1 MSEDNDI
8 DWNGL
13 RIICV
18 NNDQEFRH
26 VISNLLRDLGVGST
40 PMAKNGDDGYYEIE
54 NSSVDMVILDSV
66 LDGGDGLDFVRK
78 LRNPES
84 TPAPYIPVIMMSN
97 ERSLDVVT
105 YAIKQGVDH
114 YMVKPISQKDLGMSI
129 KNMLKK
135 PPRKIKTE
143 TYVGPCRRRLPQ
155 RVYGHYDGPNRRGE
169 EGEQ

>member
-1 MSEDNDI
+1 MTDADEI
-8 DWNGL
+8 DWKAL
-13 RIICV
+13 RIMCI

-26 VISNLLRDLGVGST
+26 LITGLLRDLGVGST

-78 LRNPES
+78 LRNPAS
-84 TPAPYIPVIMMSN
+84 TPAAHIPVIMMST

-105 YAIKQGVDH
+105 HAIKQGVDH
-114 YMVKPISQKDLGMSI
+114 YMVKPVSQKDLGISI
-129 KNMLKK
+129 RNMLQK

-143 TYVGPCRRRLPQ
+143 TYIGPCRRRLPQ
-155 RVYGHYDGPNRRGE
+155 RVYGHYEGPDRRGE
-169 EGEQ
+169 DEA